1 MKLYYA
7 SCFFGLSGITC
18 QAFRLTQFGQNQKAI
33 ISKFIVTCSVP
44 LSISLFTSSIFITG
58 SQYISYSCTREP
70 GPYYWIVQFYTL
82 TMIITAFGLLFFS
95 TRKNPRN
102 STNSKRAK
110 ALLVAITPL
119 FVFGLAL
126 IPLMQLGVPIYAYVL
141 FPIFTAYSLLVLVHT
156 EKRESLFSIL
166 MKMLFSD
173 ERKSLANITE
183 VIQSYLI
190 KTELRKHA
198 NNNESPLKSLTL
210 SIENKIVE
218 WAVQM
223 SDGSQ
228 V

>member
-1 MKLYYA
+1 
-7 SCFFGLSGITC
+7 
-18 QAFRLTQFGQNQKAI
+18 
-33 ISKFIVTCSVP
+33 
-44 LSISLFTSSIFITG
+44 
-58 SQYISYSCTREP
+58 
-70 GPYYWIVQFYTL
+70 
-82 TMIITAFGLLFFS
+82 
-95 TRKNPRN
+95 
-102 STNSKRAK
+102 
-110 ALLVAITPL
+110 
-119 FVFGLAL
+119 
-126 IPLMQLGVPIYAYVL
+126 
-141 FPIFTAYSLLVLVHT
+141 
-156 EKRESLFSIL
+156 